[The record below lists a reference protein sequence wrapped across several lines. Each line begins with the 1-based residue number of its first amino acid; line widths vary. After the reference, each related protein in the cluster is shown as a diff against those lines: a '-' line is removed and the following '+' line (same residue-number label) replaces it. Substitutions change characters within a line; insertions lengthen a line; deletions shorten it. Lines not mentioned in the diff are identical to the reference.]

1 MSHNYFPVD
10 LVALPT
16 MPYDVRPMELPLD
29 IEECR
34 TALWRAEG
42 NVTIAAQLLKT
53 TSMRL
58 RSFIKKSPYLSAE
71 LKEASEQIKD
81 LAEAVIVE
89 ALTDA
94 TDAARR
100 DAMAKFYML
109 GPGKDRG
116 YGSGTNGP
124 AININNKQGGTVQ
137 IAWADG
143 TSIGPA
149 PPTIE
154 GSVSHE

>member
-1 MSHNYFPVD
+1 
-10 LVALPT
+10 
-16 MPYDVRPMELPLD
+16 MPYDLRPTELPLD

-42 NVTIAAQLLKT
+42 NVTVAAQLLKVP
-53 TSMRL
+53 SIRL

-81 LAEAVIVE
+81 IAEAVIVE
-89 ALTDA
+89 ALTDSS
-94 TDAARR
+94 DAARR

-116 YGSGTNGP
+116 YGSGGGTPNVTV
-124 AININNKQGGTVQ
+124 NNKAGGTVQ

-143 TSIGPA
+143 TSVGPA

-154 GSVSHE
+154 GSVNHE